1 MTPQP
6 PEDMRE
12 FGPPETQEPA
22 PGLEGTHA
30 PRPTRPEGLE
40 RSERGGPSRGDLN
53 LPKRY
58 TRWAMWGCITLA
70 LASLLIIGGFLLV
83 TMQQSGFRTWVRFAE
98 DVTVCRDQMDEVS
111 GAIGRYYAD
120 NKKMPERLEDLSP
133 TYMVNEKFLYCPA
146 DPSASAGAKRTGTSY
161 VYRRSVPWGK
171 GSEVVVFCPHHPAPR
186 RLPNAPDDDHIHQI
200 PVIRQDGAVDAITG
214 RLSDL
219 RDGEPK
225 APVAPER
232 R

>member
-12 FGPPETQEPA
+12 FGPPEAQEPKPDA
-22 PGLEGTHA
+22 GPEGT
-30 PRPTRPEGLE
+30 PPGGGRRPGWE
-40 RSERGGPSRGDLN
+40 RSEGGPVRRDLN

-70 LASLLIIGGFLLV
+70 LSSLLIMGGFLLV
-83 TMQQSGFRTWVRFAE
+83 TMQQSGFGTWMRFAE
-98 DVTVCRDQMDEVS
+98 NVTVCRGQMDEVS

-120 NKKMPERLEDLSP
+120 KGKMPERLEDLAP
-133 TYMVNEKFLYCPA
+133 TYMAEGKFLRCPA
-146 DPSASAGAKRTGTSY
+146 DPGLKGGTGGTGTSY

-171 GSEVVVFCPHHPAPR
+171 GREIVVFCPHHPAPK
-186 RLPNAPDDDHIHQI
+186 RLPNAPDDEHIHQI

-219 RDGEPK
+219 RDSKPE
-225 APVAPER
+225 APAAP
-232 R
+232 